1 MIKRLLERLSR
12 KREPIKIVIEM
23 GGPGTTVAQVKDTL
37 KKLEDMQ
44 KECSCNCTL
53 LVKLY

>member
-1 MIKRLLERLSR
+1 MIKKFLQRLNR
-12 KREPIKIVIEM
+12 KKEPISVIIEM
-23 GGPGTTVAQVKDTL
+23 GGVGTTVAQVKGTV

-44 KECSCNCTL
+44 KECSCHCTL